1 MYILAWGIDV
11 STGFFWGGFLGGGLF
26 VLLFSFG
33 GGVSSPLV
41 GYWGFSDIGI
51 FFLVLLLPNL
61 L

>member
-11 STGFFWGGFLGGGLF
+11 STGFFFWEGGLF

-33 GGVSSPLV
+33 GGGFPPL
-41 GYWGFSDIGI
+41 WLDIGDFPTLAF
-51 FFLVLLLPNL
+51 FFLILFLPNL